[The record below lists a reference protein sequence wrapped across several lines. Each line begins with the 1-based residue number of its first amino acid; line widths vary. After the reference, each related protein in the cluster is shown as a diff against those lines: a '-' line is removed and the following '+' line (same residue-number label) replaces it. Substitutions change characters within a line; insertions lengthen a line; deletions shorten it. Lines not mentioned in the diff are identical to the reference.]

1 MLTPNLQLTIKK
13 ISNMQLENKIIIIT
27 GASKGIGKEI
37 AFLLAKNGAK
47 VVVNYSN
54 SEAEA
59 ETVVSTIIKNGGN
72 AIAIKADVSN
82 RDEVT
87 TLFDKTIK
95 TYGKVDVLVNN
106 AGVMISKKIK
116 DNTQEDFTKQ
126 FDVNVRGIFN
136 TLQEADSKLADNGNI
151 INFSSSTVK
160 LMFPTYALYSAS
172 KAAVEQMTRVFS
184 KEIGRGISV
193 NAIAPGATETEL
205 FLKGKSKETIDKLG
219 GMTAFNRIAKPID
232 IAKVVLFL
240 ASDDSKWIS
249 GQVIG
254 ANGALV

>member
-1 MLTPNLQLTIKK
+1 MKNLV
-13 ISNMQLENKIIIIT
+13 NKVILVT
-27 GASKGIGKEI
+27 GSSKGIGKAVAE
-37 AFLLAKNGAK
+37 LLAENGAK
-47 VVVNYSN
+47 LIINHSN
-54 SEAEA
+54 SASEAQD
-59 ETVVSTIIKNGGN
+59 VVKNIVSNGGE
-72 AIAIKADVSN
+72 AIAIKADVSKKE
-82 RDEVT
+82 EVEQM
-87 TLFDKTIK
+87 FDQAIAHF
-95 TYGKVDVLVNN
+95 GKIDVLVNN
-106 AGVMISKKIK
+106 AGILVSKLLKE
-116 DNTQEDFTKQ
+116 NTQEDFSRL

-136 TLQEADSKLADNGNI
+136 TLQEAELKLADNGNI
-151 INFSSSTVK
+151 INFSSSTAK

-193 NAIAPGATETEL
+193 NAIAPGATATDL
-205 FLKGKSKETIDKLG
+205 FLEGKSQETIDKLSA
-219 GMTAFNRIAKPID
+219 MNAFNRLAEPLD

>member
-1 MLTPNLQLTIKK
+1 MT
-13 ISNMQLENKIIIIT
+13 LENKVIIVT
-27 GASKGIGKEI
+27 GSSRGIGKEI
-37 AFLLAKNGAK
+37 AQLLAKNGAK
-47 VVVNYSN
+47 IIVNHSN
-54 SEAEA
+54 SEKEA
-59 ETVVSTIIKNGGN
+59 WATVQSIKDNNGE

-82 RDEVT
+82 REDVT
-87 TLFDKTIK
+87 RLFDQAIAQ
-95 TYGKVDVLVNN
+95 YGKIDVLINN

-116 DNTQEDFTKQ
+116 DNTQDDFNKQ
-126 FDVNVRGIFN
+126 FDINVKGVFN
-136 TLQEADSKLADNGNI
+136 TLQEADSKLADNGII
-151 INFSSSTVK
+151 INVSSSTVK

-172 KAAVEQMTRVFS
+172 KAAVEQITRVFS

-205 FLKGKSKETIDKLG
+205 FLKGKSQEFIDKLSS
-219 GMTAFNRIAKPID
+219 MNAFNRLAKPID

>member
-1 MLTPNLQLTIKK
+1 MK
-13 ISNMQLENKIIIIT
+13 LENKVIIVT
-27 GASKGIGKEI
+27 GASRGIGKEI
-37 AFLLAKNGAK
+37 ALLLAENGAK
-47 VVVNYSN
+47 VIINHSN
-54 SEAEA
+54 SKEEAQA
-59 ETVVSTIIKNGGN
+59 TADTIIKNGGE
-72 AIAIKADVSN
+72 ALVVKADVSQRN
-82 RDEVT
+82 EVT
-87 TLFDKTIK
+87 QLFDKAIEV
-95 TYGKVDVLVNN
+95 YGKIDVLVNN
-106 AGVMISKKIK
+106 AGIMVCKKIK
-116 DNTQEDFTKQ
+116 DNTQEDFSRQ

-193 NAIAPGATETEL
+193 NALAPGATETEL
-205 FLKGKSKETIDKLG
+205 FLTGKSKETIDRLSA
-219 GMTAFNRIAKPID
+219 MNAFNRLAKPID
-232 IAKVVLFL
+232 IARVVLFL

>member
-1 MLTPNLQLTIKK
+1 MKLK
-13 ISNMQLENKIIIIT
+13 NKVIIVT
-27 GASKGIGKEI
+27 GSSRGIGKEI
-37 AFLLAKNGAK
+37 AILLAKNGAK
-47 VVVNYSN
+47 VVVNHSN

-59 ETVVSTIIKNGGN
+59 KATVNTIEKNDG
-72 AIAIKADVSN
+72 IAFSFKADVSKKS
-82 RDEVT
+82 EVT
-87 TLFDKTIK
+87 QLFNETLNRF
-95 TYGKVDVLVNN
+95 GKIDVLINN
-106 AGVMISKKIK
+106 AGVMISKELK
-116 DNTQEDFTKQ
+116 DNSQEDFTKQ
-126 FDVNVRGIFN
+126 FDINVRGIFN
-136 TLQEADSKLADNGNI
+136 TLQEAHSKLADNGII
-151 INFSSSTVK
+151 INVSSSTAK

-172 KAAVEQMTRVFS
+172 KAAVEQITRVFS

-205 FLKGKSKETIDKLG
+205 FLEGKSVEFINKLK
-219 GMTAFNRIAKPID
+219 GMNAFNRLAKPID

>member
-1 MLTPNLQLTIKK
+1 MK
-13 ISNMQLENKIIIIT
+13 LENKVIIVT
-27 GASKGIGKEI
+27 GSSRGIGKEI
-37 AFLLAKNGAK
+37 AELLAKHGAK
-47 VVVNYSN
+47 VVVNHSN
-54 SEAEA
+54 SKKDADL
-59 ETVVSTIIKNGGN
+59 TVQSIIDNGGD

-82 RDEVT
+82 REDVSN
-87 TLFDKTIK
+87 LFDQTLSH
-95 TYGKVDVLVNN
+95 YGKLDVLINN

-116 DNTQEDFTKQ
+116 DNNQEDFTKQ
-126 FDVNVRGIFN
+126 FDINVRGVFN
-136 TLQEADSKLADNGNI
+136 TLQEADSKLADNGII
-151 INFSSSTVK
+151 INVSSSTVK

-184 KEIGRGISV
+184 REIGRGISV

-205 FLKGKSKETIDKLG
+205 FLNGKSQDFIDKLSS
-219 GMTAFNRIAKPID
+219 MNAFNRLAKPID

-254 ANGALV
+254 ANGALI

>member
-1 MLTPNLQLTIKK
+1 MK
-13 ISNMQLENKIIIIT
+13 LENKVVIVT
-27 GASKGIGKEI
+27 GSSRGIGKEI
-37 AFLLAKNGAK
+37 AELLAKHGAK
-47 VVVNYSN
+47 VVVNHSN
-54 SEAEA
+54 SKKDADL
-59 ETVVSTIIKNGGN
+59 TVQSIIDNGGD

-82 RDEVT
+82 REDVSN
-87 TLFDKTIK
+87 LFDQTLSH
-95 TYGKVDVLVNN
+95 YGKLDVLINN

-116 DNTQEDFTKQ
+116 DNNQEDFTKQ
-126 FDVNVRGIFN
+126 FDINVRGVFN
-136 TLQEADSKLADNGNI
+136 SLQEADSKLADNGII
-151 INFSSSTVK
+151 INVSSSTVK

-205 FLKGKSKETIDKLG
+205 FLNGKSQDFIDKLSS
-219 GMTAFNRIAKPID
+219 MNAFNRLAKPID

-254 ANGALV
+254 ANGALI